1 MIEVKFYNTVKD
13 DLIKFA
19 VIVSRYNG
27 KFVYCKHSNRDTY
40 EIPGG
45 HREAGETAFETAKRE
60 LWEET
65 GAIEYDLKPISVYSV
80 VRNVKNQDKQDD
92 ESFGMLF
99 YAEIKAFKNL
109 PDYEIEKI
117 DFFDEIPEKLTYPEI
132 QPRLLEKVIEVL
144 EL

>member
-45 HREAGETAFETAKRE
+45 HREIGETAFETAKRE

-80 VRNVKNQDKQDD
+80 VRNVKNKDKQGD

-109 PDYEIEKI
+109 PDYEIERI
-117 DFFDEIPEKLTYPEI
+117 DFFDEIPEELTYPEI